1 MASFRIACSLIFLA
15 VAGTVHAQHF
25 PPLDV
30 DNPPKSRTGV
40 GYSFC
45 MTARK
50 AIPTNSSQP
59 LFTFDFAAPSASG
72 VVLIDGKTVKTFRDE
87 QHLLVYTHVLAG
99 DHRFILRL
107 DKPAANTLMS
117 SNDDFKYCQPK

>member
-1 MASFRIACSLIFLA
+1 MASFRIACSLTFVA
-15 VAGTVHAQHF
+15 VAGAVHAQHF

-30 DNPPKSRTGV
+30 DKPAKSKTLG

-50 AIPTNSSQP
+50 AIPPNSSQP
-59 LFTFDFAAPSASG
+59 LFTFDFAAPGASG
-72 VVLIDGKTVKTFRDE
+72 VVLIDGKTVKAFRDE
-87 QHLLVYTHVLAG
+87 QHLLIYADVVAG

-117 SNDDFKYCQPK
+117 SNDNFKYCQPK